1 MKSYK
6 GRFEPTRF
14 EDLAVTIDFHC
25 HSACRFCIVQEGM
38 NYFRG
43 VPFDAFREAVDDNAK
58 NSRYRRLIFT
68 GGEVTLE
75 PKLFD
80 YLEYAGRAKSFDHI
94 RLQTNGRRLADMDFA
109 RRLVDAGVDE
119 FFVSLHGPDAES
131 QDHISQRPGSFDE
144 AIAGLRNLR
153 ELGVCIITNT
163 VLTTLNVDRLT
174 DLVDLASGFSP
185 ARMEFWNYLPME
197 DYADT
202 RDLLVPMARLGPALS
217 NALGRAKQLG
227 IPALAKYV
235 PRCVLGE
242 HGDLTDNSQPDVIIV
257 EKFYDVYPEF
267 NCIYEAQCEF
277 SETCLGLHHPYIS
290 KFGWEENL
298 LSPTPRTTP
307 WKEPEYGMAADPDEP
322 GRPGRDAR
330 SSTLPREWTALVEG
344 VAESCGAR
352 LESAHLDRRRCI
364 YQFAFPDGGSVDI
377 VLTKHDPD
385 QPALIR
391 TRSFNV
397 HYRNVVGANKDQLAT
412 LTRAAIRA
420 IAERDQGNLKLDAR
434 KGLVGAAAFRQ
445 RASRAEPSTT
455 FSENE

>member
-43 VPFDAFREAVDDNAK
+43 VPFEAFRKAVDDNARDP
-58 NSRYRRLIFT
+58 RYRRIIFT

-80 YLEYAGRAKSFDHI
+80 YLEYVGRAKGFDHI
-94 RLQTNGRRLADMDFA
+94 RLQTNGRRLAEMAFA

-119 FFVSLHGPDAES
+119 FFVSLHGPDAEC

-144 AIAGLRNLR
+144 ALAGLRNLR

-174 DLVDLASGFSP
+174 DLVDLVSEFSP

-202 RDLLVPMARLGPALS
+202 RDLLVPMARLGPALT
-217 NALGRAKQLG
+217 NALKRARQLG
-227 IPALAKYV
+227 VPALAKYV

-242 HGDLTDNSQPDVIIV
+242 EGDAIDNSQPDVVIV

-267 NCIYEAQCEF
+267 NCVHEAQCEH
-277 SETCLGLHHPYIS
+277 SEVCLGLHHPYIS
-290 KFGWEENL
+290 KFGWDEHL
-298 LSPTPRTTP
+298 LSPTPRTAP
-307 WKEPEYGMAADPDEP
+307 WREPEYGLAVAPDEP
-322 GRPGRDAR
+322 GRTERQPR
-330 SSTLPREWTALVEG
+330 STTLPSEWTALVDG
-344 VAESCGAR
+344 VAEACGAR
-352 LESAHLDRRRCI
+352 LDSAHLDRRRCV
-364 YQFAFPDGGSVDI
+364 YRFAFPDGGSVDI

-385 QPALIR
+385 QPALVR
-391 TRSFNV
+391 TSSFNV
-397 HYRNVVGANKDQLAT
+397 HYRNVIGADRDQLAKV
-412 LTRAAIRA
+412 TRAAVRA
-420 IAERDQGNLKLDAR
+420 IAERDQGNLMLDAR

-445 RASRAEPSTT
+445 RTPRAEPPATS
-455 FSENE
+455 SESE